1 MNIKTPESVLNHLKE
16 AYIRYYDSAFWL
28 RDEKLL
34 EERRKLLSTP
44 GVATQDL
51 LLEAVPPYPSSEAIA
66 DVCSSIG
73 LRNEVAGALGN
84 IVFGSSDV
92 KLRYHQARAL
102 ITSLSK
108 GLGERNVVV
117 TSGTG
122 SGKTESFLL
131 PILARILEERLGTS
145 LEPVNPW
152 WEQSWSSQKKWSGL
166 RKVDTGGIKPAVR
179 AMLLY
184 PTNALVEDQ
193 ISRLRRA
200 AVNSQELTGGNPLFY
215 FGRYTGATEGQTW
228 RPPATINKGDCK
240 KIERVADY
248 VRTVA
253 REAERLADKD
263 MDTRM
268 QFSDPMCGEM
278 LTRWDMIETPPDILI
293 TNISMLNIMLMR
305 DIEDPI
311 FEQTKAWLS
320 QSPENEFTLIVD
332 ELHSYRGTQG
342 TEVAMVVRNL
352 LQRLGLSPDS
362 RQLRCIG
369 TSASLDGDKGRE
381 YLQQFFGVDKDS
393 FVVEKGAPRELKA
406 SIPLDKNIV
415 QSTLAAVNS
424 GDAELLQKLSFDND
438 LRVAIGVAC
447 EKAGRI
453 GRDHVVPATLESI
466 GRQLLG
472 DHFTPK
478 ELEAVFVAAAAG
490 EKKAVD
496 HANPLPTFRSH
507 MFIRQIQG
515 MWACSNPRCDQV
527 DGEYFYESRTIG
539 RLFKTPALKCSC
551 GGQVLELLYCYDC
564 GEAYLGGF
572 VSLPDGEED
581 NDSGEYYLESAPTGD
596 KDPGM
601 IYQRAYGQEYM
612 WYWPRKPKANE
623 LPDSWSRKSV
633 DMRFVPAEYDPG
645 LGYLSDCDTATAT
658 GVMFSSNSQEI
669 AAIPE
674 QCPSCLSDKKWLNSK
689 NSSAFLGGRV
699 ESPIRAMR
707 TGLNAN
713 IQLAASRTSSFL
725 GEKDRA
731 AQMIIFT
738 DSRDDAS
745 DVAGG
750 LELNHFWQLI
760 RQLVLKVLKDS
771 APASIEVLRVI
782 ASKKKD
788 GCDLDEEESATWEDI
803 GLGDDALQM
812 ALIMEVVGAANDLQQ
827 VLIEDYSQR
836 SLGPCRISWPSLVGN
851 VERELVR
858 LGVNPS
864 GPEVSLKEDNGVPWW
879 RFYEPPQT
887 GSWKMI
893 DPRLAAEGR
902 SAARRYLS
910 AHVANSIFDRGGRDV
925 ESIGAGYITLS
936 GGISGPTSIPADKR
950 EEVINNTLRIL
961 GQKKLYEGARGFPV
975 LTTPRPLRLY
985 LGKIFPANLVEGM
998 ARDIKTYLKDKN
1010 VISDE
1015 WMLKTYSAALDI
1027 DFVAD
1032 GSGQI
1037 DVCKGCSVN
1046 MLHAKLGA
1054 CISPHCIS
1062 PGFENREVGQ
1072 DYYLWITDDSPRR
1085 LHVEELTGQT
1095 KPLSEQRRRQRYFKG
1110 AFLDKE
1116 HECSHGIDALS
1127 VTTTME
1133 VGVDIGS
1140 LSLVLM
1146 ANMPPQRFN
1155 YQQRVGRAGRSG
1167 QTFSYALT
1175 VCRGGTHDDYY
1186 YNNPERITGDAPP
1199 QPYLDMSRV
1208 EIPQRVIVAE
1218 LLRRAFRS
1226 LSAPPERTADSS
1238 HGAFGAVEDWPIYA
1252 SEVKRWLASSDKV
1265 REVINRFCTFSTLDE
1280 AKLDDIEEFCRS
1292 TLPER
1297 ISAYCDDPRFVQSE
1311 LSARLATAGLLP
1323 MFGFPSQVRSLYRVG
1338 AEAKEN
1344 RGENVVISDRPLDHA
1359 IWSFSPGSELSKD
1372 KRVYTTCGFES
1383 KVYLNG
1389 DFHYDKDPLGDPI
1402 TFSRCSSPQCSFQV
1416 IDVVDT
1422 CEICESPME
1431 QFNLFQPKGFRVSH
1445 KSRDYDGNRNRG
1457 PSLSL
1462 PLLAFQ
1468 PSYDDAIQSGSA
1480 EFALTSGKP
1489 VALVNDNNGRL
1500 FEFYR
1505 DQYYSDS
1512 FVVIDESLYGD
1523 AVSLPRTSGEPVEV
1537 GAIGAVFSTDVVSY
1551 VFSRAPHGI
1560 GKNGVLELSQPS
1572 TERALVS
1579 FGEFIRLAV
1588 ATKLD
1593 IDPSELR
1600 IGKQRVRVKEISTIQ
1615 VFLADSLENG
1625 AGYMQHIYDPAVL
1638 RELVFDHY
1646 ENQRKKWEAAS
1657 HSDCDVSCP
1666 DCLRNYANRMS
1677 HKYLDWRLA
1686 LDMAE
1691 LALGLPLYENRW
1703 LSLGDGAAEKF
1714 IRLCEQYGIEN
1725 VEHRNF
1731 SGLDCLVNGEQAII
1745 LSHPLWHY
1753 QDGLLKD
1760 SQEMAMH
1767 EVKEEFPG
1775 VTYRFVDLRVFI
1787 HSPQNYIR
1795 VFGEED
1801 F

>member
-1 MNIKTPESVLNHLKE
+1 MNIKTPEKVLNHLKE
-16 AYIRYYDSAFWL
+16 AYIKYYDSAFWL

-34 EERRKLLSTP
+34 KERRNLLSAP
-44 GVATQDL
+44 GVATQEL
-51 LLEAVPPYPSSEAIA
+51 LLESVPPYPSSEAIS
-66 DVCSSIG
+66 DVCSNLG
-73 LRNEVAGALGN
+73 LREGVADALGK
-84 IVFGSSDV
+84 IVFGSCDV
-92 KLRYHQARAL
+92 QLRHHQARAL
-102 ITSLSK
+102 TTSLSQ
-108 GLGERNVVV
+108 GQVERNIVV

-131 PILARILEERLGTS
+131 PILARILDERLGTTF
-145 LEPVNPW
+145 EPINQW
-152 WEQSWSSQKKWSGL
+152 WEPSWSSQKKWSGL
-166 RKVDTGGIKPAVR
+166 RSLGTGGTKPAMR

-200 AVNSQELTGGNPLFY
+200 AVNAQELTGGNPLFY

-228 RPPATINKGDCK
+228 RPPLSLKKKDCK

-248 VRTVA
+248 VRTVG
-253 REAERLADKD
+253 REAARLADKK

-305 DIEDPI
+305 DVEDPL
-311 FEQTKAWLS
+311 FEQTKNWLS
-320 QSPENEFTLIVD
+320 ESQENQFTLIVD

-352 LQRLGLSPDS
+352 LQRLGLSPES
-362 RQLRCIG
+362 EQLRCIG
-369 TSASLDGDKGRE
+369 TSASLDGDNGGE
-381 YLQQFFGVDKDS
+381 YLQQFFGVAKES
-393 FVVEKGAPRELKA
+393 FVVEKGRPRELKA
-406 SIPLDKNIV
+406 SIPIEPEVISSIV
-415 QSTLAAVNS
+415 DAAKSEDV
-424 GDAELLQKLSFDND
+424 GRLQKLNNDND

-447 EKAGRI
+447 QRAGKN
-453 GRDHVVPATLESI
+453 GLEPVVPATLDSI
-466 GRQLLG
+466 GGYLLG
-472 DHFTPK
+472 DGFTA
-478 ELEAVFVAAAAG
+478 EEMEAVFLAAASD
-490 EKKAVD
+490 EKKEVD
-496 HANPLPTFRSH
+496 HENPLPTFRSH

-515 MWACSNPRCDQV
+515 MWACSNPECDQV
-527 DGEYFYESRTIG
+527 EDQYLYEGRTIG
-539 RLFKTPALKCSC
+539 RLFKTPALKCGC

-572 VSLPDGEED
+572 VSLPDGEGD
-581 NDSGEYYLESAPTGD
+581 NDSGEYFLESAPTGD

-612 WYWPRKPKANE
+612 WYWPRKLRGTE
-623 LPDSWSRKSV
+623 LPDGWSHNPV
-633 DMRFVPAEYDPG
+633 DMCFVPAEYDAR
-645 LGYLSDCDTATAT
+645 LGYLSDSDTANAT

-674 QCPSCLSDKKWLNSK
+674 QCPSCYSDKKWLNGK
-689 NSSAFLGGRV
+689 NSAAFLAGKV

-725 GEKDRA
+725 GEQDRA

-771 APASIEVLRVI
+771 GPASIDTLRDI
-782 ASKKKD
+782 AGKKKD
-788 GCDLDEEESATWEDI
+788 DSELGEDESTAWDDI
-803 GLGDDALQM
+803 GLESDALQV
-812 ALIMEVVGAANDLQQ
+812 ALIMEAVGVANDSQQ
-827 VLIEDYSQR
+827 AVIEAFVQQCS
-836 SLGPCRISWPSLVGN
+836 GPRRISWPSLVGS

-879 RFYEPPQT
+879 RFYEPPKA
-887 GSWKMI
+887 GAWKMI
-893 DPRLAAEGR
+893 DLKRAAEGR
-902 SAARRYLS
+902 TSARRYLS

-925 ESIGAGYITLS
+925 ESLGAGYITLS
-936 GGISGPTSIPADKR
+936 GGISGPALIPADKR
-950 EEVINNTLRIL
+950 EEVLNNTLRIL
-961 GQKKLYEGARGFPV
+961 GQKKLYEGAGGFQA

-985 LGKIFPANLVEGM
+985 LEKIFPGNAAESIS
-998 ARDIKTYLKDKN
+998 REIKTYLKEKN

-1015 WMLKTYSAALDI
+1015 WMLKTYSAGLDI

-1032 GSGQI
+1032 GSGKI
-1037 DVCKGCSVN
+1037 NVCKGCSVN

-1062 PGFENREVGQ
+1062 PGFAEREVGD
-1072 DYYLWITDDSPRR
+1072 DYYLWVADDSPRR

-1095 KPLSEQRRRQRYFKG
+1095 KPLSEQRRRQRHFKR

-1116 HECSHGIDALS
+1116 HESSHGIDALS

-1140 LSLVLM
+1140 LSLVMM

-1186 YNNPERITGDAPP
+1186 YNNPEKITGDAPP

-1208 EIPQRVIVAE
+1208 EIPRRVIVAE
-1218 LLRRAFRS
+1218 LLRRAFRA
-1226 LSAPPERTADSS
+1226 LAAPPERTADSS
-1238 HGAFGAVEDWPIYA
+1238 HGAFGTVEDWPIYMDGI
-1252 SEVKRWLASSDKV
+1252 KKWLEKSDVV
-1265 REVINRFCTFSTLDE
+1265 REVINRFCTFSELDV
-1280 AKLDDIEEFCRS
+1280 AQLDDIELFCRRS
-1292 TLPER
+1292 LSAR
-1297 ISAYCDDPRFVQSE
+1297 ISDLCTDPRFVQSE
-1311 LSARLATAGLLP
+1311 LSERLATAGLLP

-1344 RGENVVISDRPLDHA
+1344 GGENAVISDRPLDHA

-1389 DFHYDKDPLGDPI
+1389 DFHYDKDPLGAPI
-1402 TFSRCSSPQCSFQV
+1402 TFSRCSSPQCGFQV
-1416 IDVVDT
+1416 IDEIDT

-1431 QFNLFQPKGFRVSH
+1431 PFNLFQPKGFRVSR

-1457 PSLSL
+1457 PSLSP

-1468 PSYDDAIQSGSA
+1468 PNYDGAIQSGSA
-1480 EFALTSGKP
+1480 DFALTSGQP
-1489 VALVNDNNGRL
+1489 VALVNDNDGRF

-1505 DQYYSDS
+1505 DQHYSDS

-1523 AVSLPRTSGEPVEV
+1523 KVSLPLTSGEPVAV

-1551 VFSRAPHGI
+1551 IFSRAPAGI

-1572 TERALVS
+1572 TEQALVS
-1579 FGEFIRLAV
+1579 FGEFLRQAV
-1588 ATKLD
+1588 AFKLD

-1600 IGKQRVRVKEISTIQ
+1600 IGKQRVRVKDISTIQ

-1625 AGYMQHIYDPAVL
+1625 AGYMQHIYDSSML
-1638 RELVFDHY
+1638 REIVFDHY
-1646 ENQRKKWEAAS
+1646 DNQREKWEAAS

-1666 DCLRNYANRMS
+1666 NCLRNYANRMS
-1677 HKYLDWRLA
+1677 HKYLDWRLS

-1691 LALGLPLYENRW
+1691 LALGLPLHENRW
-1703 LSLGDGAAEKF
+1703 LSLSHGAAEKF
-1714 IRLCEQYGIEN
+1714 IGLCEQYGIDN
-1725 VEHRNF
+1725 VKHRIF
-1731 SGLDCLVNGEQAII
+1731 SGLDCLVNGQQAII

-1760 SQEMAMH
+1760 SQEIALH
-1767 EVKEEFPG
+1767 ELKEEYSG
-1775 VTYRFVDLRVFI
+1775 VSYKFVDLRVFI
-1787 HSPQNYIR
+1787 HYPQNYIR
-1795 VFGEED
+1795 AFGED
-1801 F
+1801 DS